1 MSKELKVK
9 EIAKQYGV
17 SAKEIIEELAGQ
29 GIETP
34 QAENS
39 VIPDDM
45 VELVEAYFADLFEQE
60 AEAPVDKKAV
70 KKGPKK
76 ASSTKK
82 EEPGRGGKN
91 RPQPQK
97 PSTTSSASAAS
108 SAVVDGK
115 LTLPAPI
122 IVKTLAE
129 AVGKK
134 PNELITDLIK
144 LGELAGIN
152 QPISEANAKKLC
164 RNYGIELV
172 IGQPPKP
179 AAPAAAPKPKPE
191 DNPAFLKERPPVVTF
206 MGHVDHGKT
215 SLQDAI
221 RHTHVTDKEAGAI
234 TQHIGASTVSYK
246 GKGITFIDT
255 PGHAAFTNMRAR
267 GANAT
272 DLVVLVVAATEGFKP
287 QTVEAMNQALAAKV
301 PIIVAINKIDL
312 PDADP
317 DKVLLHMQ
325 QHGLTSENW
334 GGTVGTVPVSAKTGQ
349 GLPDLLERLLME
361 AEMLERKANPKRA
374 AQGIVLEAQLE
385 NGLGPTASV
394 LIQDGTLH
402 VGDVVLC
409 GESYGK
415 IRTLIN
421 DKNERVKSAGPSTPV
436 KIVGLS
442 GVPDAGDPLEI
453 FESEKAA
460 RAEAANRVA
469 EKRGH
474 MLATSSIATAEDLFS
489 KLNSEDR
496 NTLNIIIKSDVRGSG
511 EAITQSLA
519 QLPSEKIKA
528 EVISCAVGPISEN
541 DISLAAATNSLVVG
555 FHVRVN
561 PGVNDMAKKQNVEIR
576 LYSIIYELLED
587 ITDAL
592 AGKLEPEKRE
602 KPIGTAKIL
611 QVIELSKGP
620 KLCGCMVESGSVH
633 VGAKA
638 RVRRSKE
645 LIYNGE
651 VASLRRFKDDVKEV
665 KAGLECGI
673 RLDNFNDFIEGDE
686 IELYDIELKKATL

>member
-349 GLPDLLERLLME
+349 GLPDLLERILME
-361 AEMLERKANPKRA
+361 AEMLELKANPKRA

-592 AGKLEPEKRE
+592 AGKLEPEMRE

-620 KLCGCMVESGSVH
+620 KICGCMVESCSVH